1 MPDSA
6 LVLAAIAGVAY
17 VLWLVLYRFIVR
29 SPLDNLPSPPSS
41 LFLGKSH
48 QHRTHSSAMNL

>member
-17 VLWLVLYRFIVR
+17 VLWLALYRFIVR

-41 LFLGKSH
+41 LFLGE
-48 QHRTHSSAMNL
+48 